1 MDAHGLKD
9 VLDRAK
15 SLYATSWGDVRSY
28 IKSLSGQSLEELD
41 AHIHQAG
48 KFDDDDEE
56 DSEYTI
62 KKKWVVYDMTRLGI
76 FLIYYALL
84 IPYSFRRRPN

>member
-9 VLDRAK
+9 VLVRAK

-28 IKSLSGQSLEELD
+28 IKSLSGQSLDELD
-41 AHIHQAG
+41 QHVHQT
-48 KFDDDDEE
+48 DESEGDE

-62 KKKWVVYDMTRLGI
+62 KKKWVIYDMTRLGI
-76 FLIYYALL
+76 YLIYYALL
-84 IPYSFRRRPN
+84 ILDSFRRRSN